1 MQERKILVMEDD
13 SNINNLITEA
23 LQKEGYICTQ
33 AFSGT
38 EGIMCIQK
46 ETFDLVI
53 LDLMLPGMT
62 GEEWIAKI
70 RPSMKVPII
79 VVSAKDEL
87 DHKIDVLTIGADDY
101 LTKPF
106 QIKELIVRVQVQ
118 MRRTN
123 EGFIQSELCYKDMVI
138 KKDTFQVFLKGE
150 ELILTRQEYKIL
162 ELFLI
167 YPNKVFRKQEIYN
180 YAWEDYYIGEDKTI
194 HVHISNIRQKIKKIT
209 EDDYIETVWG
219 IGFKLYK

>member
-1 MQERKILVMEDD
+1 MFHRFSMVNVYWNKNGIGVSNARKILVMEDD

-138 KKDTFQVFLKGE
+138 KKDTFQFDTTIKHPSTA
-150 ELILTRQEYKIL
+150 LITFDWLISYNQFFQIICIIHLCIL
-162 ELFLI
+162 
-167 YPNKVFRKQEIYN
+167 P
-180 YAWEDYYIGEDKTI
+180 D
-194 HVHISNIRQKIKKIT
+194 
-209 EDDYIETVWG
+209 
-219 IGFKLYK
+219 

>member
-123 EGFIQSELCYKDMVI
+123 DGFIQSELCYKDMVI